1 MRAPDAVRKPPV
13 TIAPEGS
20 IAEAACLMDKN
31 VVGALVVMEG
41 GARPVGVVTDRD
53 VVLRGVSFG
62 LRPAMTTVRQVMTK
76 KVLYVYDDQ
85 SLTDASLVMEKN
97 FVHRL
102 LVHDRQERLVGIVSL
117 SDIAA
122 RSKEERLCGHVLGKV
137 VAA

>member
-1 MRAPDAVRKPPV
+1 MKIHEVMTRCVETVSPGATLEFAARKMLNRNVGFLPV
-13 TIAPEGS
+13 VES
-20 IAEAACLMDKN
+20 EE
-31 VVGALVVMEG
+31 V
-41 GARPVGVVTDRD
+41 VGVVTDRD
-53 VVLRGVSFG
+53 VVLRGVSCG
-62 LRPAMTTVRQVMTK
+62 LRPAMITVRQVMTK

-85 SLTDASLVMEKN
+85 NLTDASLVMGKN